1 MDEFE
6 KSQLRLR
13 DITETFESDKPNHGL
28 LLGLGSENQTVLEPS
43 YQYGVQDTGLE

>member
-6 KSQLRLR
+6 KSRLRLR
-13 DITETFESDKPNHGL
+13 DITGTFDPDKSNHG

>member
-6 KSQLRLR
+6 KSRLRLR
-13 DITETFESDKPNHGL
+13 DITGTFESDKPNHG

-43 YQYGVQDTGLE
+43 YQYDVQYIGLE